1 MLHGRAAERS
11 AVESLLA
18 DAREGGISGVLVVR
32 GEPGIG
38 KTELLDHAVAG
49 AAAQGVPVVRAASAE
64 FEAELPYAGLSLLLR
79 PALAHIGALP
89 EPQRRALDAAL
100 GLASGAAP
108 EPMFVGLAVLS
119 LLSEYAGD
127 GPLLCVVDDAQWLD
141 RVSSDALVFAARR
154 LHAEGIV
161 MLFGARDDEGA
172 FPAPGLTELRLAG
185 LPPTE
190 AGALLDAHAPNLAPS
205 ARFRVLAE
213 ARGNPLALLELPVA
227 LAENGGSTVFRPG
240 ALPLTSRLQLAFHG
254 QVSRLPEATQTL
266 LLLAALDD
274 SGDLGV
280 VLRAGARLGAAAP
293 DLEPAHA
300 AGLVRLNAPDA
311 TDSDAHGAAAPV
323 FRHPLIRA
331 AVHQRAPLDRRL
343 AAHRALADALDSPD
357 QADRRAWQLAA
368 AASGPDDQAAD
379 ALERTADRAR
389 ERGGYAAAARAYE
402 FAARL
407 TTDRSER
414 VRRLA
419 LAAQW
424 ASEAGDLDQARELAI
439 RSASGAGDPE
449 VRATLAL
456 VHGLADFWQGAFP
469 SSHKTLVGGADEVA
483 PHSPGHAARLLV
495 EATHAAWYVGEHELD
510 ATLARFA
517 SLDLSDQDPVTP
529 VSHYLVDCLYR
540 GPRRF
545 PTRPGT
551 GSEARAD
558 PPRLAE
564 VVAAVRAAGGVD
576 ARVLQLL
583 CGIALTQG
591 HDTDAHDLATELA
604 ADSRRQGGIG
614 RLPTLLFYKAEAEV
628 FDNRYADALA
638 TATEALAFARDTGQ
652 QQWVSQFHSV
662 VALLRAVEGEEAAC
676 REAADAALGSSAGG
690 AMAPGTPWTY
700 WALGLLDLGLGRA
713 GTALARLEQLTREPL
728 RHHICASRSTP
739 DLVEAAV
746 RVGEPERVAEQ
757 FARFQAWAEWVRRPW
772 ADAVVLRCR
781 ALLAAGGS
789 GNSADSKA
797 VSPDNVEDLWTRS
810 LTLHDPERRP
820 MERARTALLYGEWL
834 RRGRRKT
841 DAREHLRYAWEE
853 FTRLGAKPW
862 AERARSELDAT
873 GTGTARPATA
883 SPTGAAAVLTPQ
895 ELQITRLAAQGLSN
909 RDIAAQLFLS
919 PRTVGH
925 HLYKAYP
932 KLGIVSRNELAG
944 IPDLLG
950 A

>member
-1 MLHGRAAERS
+1 MVYGRADERA

-18 DAREGGISGVLVVR
+18 DARDVGTSGVLVVR

-38 KTELLDHAVAG
+38 KTALLDHAAAG
-49 AAAQGVPVVRAASAE
+49 ATAHGVPVVRATSAE

-79 PALAHIGALP
+79 PALAHTGALP

-100 GLASGAAP
+100 GLAAGTAP

-127 GPLLCVVDDAQWLD
+127 GPLLCVLDDAQWLD
-141 RVSSDALVFAARR
+141 RVSRDALVFAARR

-161 MLFGARDDEGA
+161 MLFGARDGEGA
-172 FPAPGLTELRLAG
+172 FPAPGLPELRLHG
-185 LPPTE
+185 LPPAE
-190 AGALLDAHAPNLAPS
+190 AGALLDAHAPDLTPT

-213 ARGNPLALLELPVA
+213 AHGNPLALLELPVA
-227 LAENGGSTVFRPG
+227 LTEHSGSAVFQPG

-280 VLRAGARLGAAAP
+280 VLRAGARLGASAP
-293 DLEPAHA
+293 DLEPARA
-300 AGLVRLNAPDA
+300 AGLLRLAEPGAPDRL
-311 TDSDAHGAAAPV
+311 DAGTAG
-323 FRHPLIRA
+323 FRHPLIRT
-331 AVHQRAPLDRRL
+331 AVRRRAPLDRRL
-343 AAHRALADALDSPD
+343 AAHRALADALDAPD

-368 AASGPDDQAAD
+368 AATGPDDDAAD
-379 ALERTADRAR
+379 ALDRTADRAR

-402 FAARL
+402 LASRL
-407 TTDRSER
+407 TTDQPGR

-424 ASEAGDLDQARELAI
+424 ASEAGDLDQARDFAI
-439 RSASGAGDPE
+439 RCAPDAHDPR

-469 SSHKTLVGGADEVA
+469 TSHKTLVAGADDVA
-483 PHSPGHAARLLV
+483 PHSPGHAARLLID
-495 EATHAAWYVGEHELD
+495 ATHTAWYLGEHEVD
-510 ATLARFA
+510 ATLGRLAA
-517 SLDLSDQDPVTP
+517 LKLADDDPVTP
-529 VSHYLVDCLYR
+529 VAHYLVACLYDA
-540 GPRRF
+540 PRHTE
-545 PTRPGT
+545 PV
-551 GSEARAD
+551 A
-558 PPRLAE
+558 PPRLADT
-564 VVAAVRAAGGVD
+564 VAAARAAGGVD
-576 ARVLQLL
+576 ARALQLL
-583 CGIALTQG
+583 CGVALTQG
-591 HDTDAHDLATELA
+591 YDTDAHDLAAELA
-604 ADSRRQGGIG
+604 ADSRRRGGVG
-614 RLPTLLFYKAEAEV
+614 RLPTLLFFQVEAEV

-638 TATEALAFARDTGQ
+638 TASEALAFARDTGQ

-662 VALLRAVEGEEAAC
+662 LALLRAAEGDEEAC
-676 REAADAALGSSAGG
+676 RDAADAALRTGVGT
-690 AMAPGTPWTY
+690 AMAPGTPWAY

-713 GTALARLEQLTREPL
+713 GAALARLEQLTREPL

-746 RVGEPERVAEQ
+746 RVGEPERAAEQ
-757 FARFQAWAEWVRRPW
+757 FARFQVWAQRVRQPW

-781 ALLAAGGS
+781 AMMAAGGN
-789 GNSADSKA
+789 GGPDTRT
-797 VSPDNVEDLWTRS
+797 SPDTVEDLWTRA
-810 LTLHDPERRP
+810 LARHDPERRP
-820 MERARTALLYGEWL
+820 MEHARTALLYGEWL

-841 DAREHLRYAWEE
+841 EAREHLRSALEE
-853 FTRLGAKPW
+853 FERLGARPW
-862 AERARSELDAT
+862 AERARTELDAT
-873 GTGTARPATA
+873 GTGTARPADA

-932 KLGIVSRNELAG
+932 KLGIVSRTELAG
-944 IPDLLG
+944 IPDLAG
-950 A
+950 G